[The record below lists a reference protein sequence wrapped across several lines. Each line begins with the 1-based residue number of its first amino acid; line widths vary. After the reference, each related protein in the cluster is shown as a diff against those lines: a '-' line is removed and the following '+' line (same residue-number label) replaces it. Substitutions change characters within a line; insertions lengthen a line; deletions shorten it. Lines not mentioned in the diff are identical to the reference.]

1 MAYSINLTD
10 ATLFATVA
18 DGTQNTSSSMTII
31 GKNFSGYGEQLGE
44 NFIRLLE
51 SNANTSAPSAPLIG
65 QLWYD
70 KTTNLI
76 KAYNGTIFKSLSGA
90 EASLTAPTSPI
101 EGDLWFKN
109 DDDQLYIYNG
119 AAFILVGPQTI
130 AGLGLTGAV
139 VEVITSGATTINHT
153 VTKLYIE
160 NTVVGIW
167 NEDAEFTPDV
177 AITGF
182 ATVKPGLQ
190 MSTTVTGALFQG
202 TATDSQLLDGIDSTG
217 FLSALSDDTT
227 AGTLGVLNDGGLA
240 VGVDSDFTVTV
251 SGTDVTLANATVGG
265 DMTITVDGV
274 DVLKFND
281 SGVGSNEMTGHFLPA
296 THDTYDLGS
305 ADVRWKDLYMTGTSI
320 YMGASGATDGKISW
334 DNATSTFAF
343 EDASGGT
350 ANVSS
355 NVSAGNVQLGV
366 TTANTI
372 DTTSGGLVLDS
383 ADGTVIINGNV
394 SAGNVQLG
402 VTTANT
408 IDTTSGGLVL
418 DGADGTVIINGNLTV
433 SGTTTTVDSTTLN
446 VVDLNITVANG
457 AASAAAANG
466 AGLTVDGPAGATI
479 TYTNTNNSWNFN
491 KDLQMGAN
499 NIVTSG
505 EFQGKATSA
514 EYADLAERFE
524 ADEIYVPGT
533 VVELGGDKEVTQCNT
548 DASENV
554 FGVVSTDP
562 AYLMNSGIGN
572 DNTHPPIALAGRVP
586 VNVIGVINKGD
597 RLVTA
602 GNGLARA
609 AKTGEA
615 TLFNVIG
622 RALENKTTIG
632 SGNIE
637 LIVKIN

>member
-383 ADGTVIINGNV
+383 ADGTVIINGN
-394 SAGNVQLG
+394 
-402 VTTANT
+402 
-408 IDTTSGGLVL
+408 
-418 DGADGTVIINGNLTV
+418 LTV

>member
-372 DTTSGGLVLDS
+372 DTTSGGLVLD
-383 ADGTVIINGNV
+383 
-394 SAGNVQLG
+394 
-402 VTTANT
+402 
-408 IDTTSGGLVL
+408 
-418 DGADGTVIINGNLTV
+418 GADGTVIINGNLTV